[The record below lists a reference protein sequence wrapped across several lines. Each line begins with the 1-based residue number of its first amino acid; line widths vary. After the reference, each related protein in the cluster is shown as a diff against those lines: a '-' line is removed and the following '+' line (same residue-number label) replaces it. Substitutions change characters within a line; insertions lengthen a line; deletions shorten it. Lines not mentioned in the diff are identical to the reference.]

1 MHAIQCPR
9 CHDAML
15 TVPDPG
21 APGLTCLSS
30 FHTCADQC
38 GSVSVEYWS
47 HEGYEHIT
55 FDVRTAPQRRT
66 HEDHLR
72 REGESVN
79 EQPRTEVEPGD
90 LESLIARVREII
102 AQSQYDPETLH
113 MDIDNAIYQYIASKE
128 LMDMIMPLTFWYT

>member
-21 APGLTCLSS
+21 ASGLTCLSS

-47 HEGYEHIT
+47 QGGYEHIT
-55 FDVRTAPQRRT
+55 FDIRTAPQRRT

-72 REGESVN
+72 REGESVK
-79 EQPRTEVEPGD
+79 PGGRGGVFGGILD
-90 LESLIARVREII
+90 TVSSHICPTV
-102 AQSQYDPETLH
+102 DP
-113 MDIDNAIYQYIASKE
+113 
-128 LMDMIMPLTFWYT
+128 